1 MPLDHEM
8 PAGDGGPAG
17 GVAGQGVDGPAFCY
31 LTTTGRR
38 TGRPHTIVIWFVVVG
53 ATAYLMAGGRDRA
66 DWVRNLM
73 ADAAVTLRVGAESW
87 AASGRVVQDG
97 TPEDAEARRLMLAKY
112 STPGTGDLE
121 SWGRSALV
129 VAIDVAGWASTST

>member
-1 MPLDHEM
+1 MDSP
-8 PAGDGGPAG
+8 
-17 GVAGQGVDGPAFCY
+17 FCY

-38 TGRPHTIVIWFVVVG
+38 TGRAHTIEIWFVAVG
-53 ATAYLMAGGRDRA
+53 RTVYLMAGGRDGA

-73 ADAAVTLRVGAESW
+73 ADPEATLQVGSESW
-87 AASGRVVQDG
+87 AARGRLVEEG

-129 VAIDVAGWASTST
+129 VAIDVPGWSESPA